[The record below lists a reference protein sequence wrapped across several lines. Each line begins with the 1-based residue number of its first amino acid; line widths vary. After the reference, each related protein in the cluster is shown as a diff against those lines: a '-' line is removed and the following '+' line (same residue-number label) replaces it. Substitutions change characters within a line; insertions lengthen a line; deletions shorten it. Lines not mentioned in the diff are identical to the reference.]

1 MEKYW
6 ALHRQSSLHH
16 FYNLYFVGVFKLHI
30 VSGEKADKD
39 LQELQT
45 KYTPYFMIVVFATM
59 SAVLRYFLLPNW
71 AITSHILLLLWQCV
85 AFAGLWHLIGFINK
99 RLNKLYPFE
108 RGPLKRMALQNLLT
122 LLALTPLV
130 LLSFIL
136 SEDYIPAFV
145 NQKFRILMSM
155 MGLVV
160 VFMFNFAFYTLH
172 FFGNWQVTIKDKAT
186 LEVQAAQLEQEKSQ
200 LQYHQLKNQ
209 VNPHYL
215 FNMLSS
221 LDGLVHSN
229 PDLASDFIR
238 HMSKVYRYVLA
249 HKESEVVCVEDELE
263 FIGHYIELLQIRYG
277 KGLSIHTTISNDAK
291 EKGIVMITLQMMIDN
306 ALKHNIVQ
314 DAAPLKIIIWD
325 EAEYIVVHNNK
336 QLRKQIETA
345 NGTGLKQL
353 KHLYSY
359 LTDKEIVIEENEEH
373 YTIKIPLL

>member
-30 VSGEKADKD
+30 VPPEAAVRD
-39 LQELQT
+39 LRKFQL
-45 KYTPYFMIVVFATM
+45 KYTPYFMIVAFAALTAM
-59 SAVLRYFLLPNW
+59 LRLYLMPEWGWWHFPLFLY
-71 AITSHILLLLWQCV
+71 QCV
-85 AFAGLWHLIGFINK
+85 VFSLFWQLIAYINK

-108 RGPLKRMALQNLLT
+108 RGPLTRMFLQNIITVLSVVPWLILAFT
-122 LLALTPLV
+122 LARNNFPHFATKELQAVMV
-130 LLSFIL
+130 LMF
-136 SEDYIPAFV
+136 FV
-145 NQKFRILMSM
+145 VL
-155 MGLVV
+155 
-160 VFMFNFAFYTLH
+160 FMFNFAFFSLE
-172 FFGNWQVTIKDKAT
+172 FFANWQVTVKDKAE

-221 LDGLVHSN
+221 LDGLVHTN

-277 KGLSIHTTISNDAK
+277 NGLSIHTTISNDAK

-325 EAEYIVVHNNK
+325 EDGYIVVHNNK

-353 KHLYSY
+353 KHLYTY
-359 LTDKEIVIEENEEH
+359 LTDKEIVIDENEEH